1 MDPITVATTVFA
13 CVAFVKD
20 MRELAQKLA
29 ESVEKVSD
37 NRKKLRA
44 LCNNSVKHLVEL
56 EEVTRAHEADL
67 TSRQLQDALT
77 ELRDELERIY
87 RRCSKRIGHRKRGL
101 PLVWSHLKSW
111 KAADELEA
119 DILIFESN
127 IRACEMRFLTT
138 SMVRFEQNAR
148 LQAHSFHAMNAE
160 QHSSMNQL
168 VQAFRQSTFQEPQEV
183 PYAVVLRQN
192 TTDSVVHRGIVARPS
207 ALIHEP
213 ASTSFSPEY
222 VSGAARSALCR
233 RAPAEHH
240 RFCRSQR
247 YCSKAVRPHY
257 FERRR
262 EERADHSRGAHTADP
277 SVQIKDAILEISCT
291 LKMFRSAPISATDC
305 AKNLHSLATILG
317 DLAMYASALM
327 VLARSVSLYR
337 DMHRKQPKAF
347 APYLARSVR
356 FVALYR
362 LKLGQYS
369 AAKVA
374 SSEATELYRQAYA
387 DTLDDGIAADLGIS
401 LNIYSLVLRHK
412 GQMHRADVLSV
423 AEEAV
428 CIFRRLADARE
439 EFMPELANMLI
450 GQARHFGDGGDF
462 DKALECVEE
471 ATNLCRTTVQQSHVP
486 FAQHRLARALFN
498 YAHHLWKAGRTPE
511 CLQANEEAVE
521 LFRGFFS
528 ARPNAWRVEFC
539 DALNNQAWFSYTSGL
554 YEDAL
559 RLSQEAIP
567 ILRGVA
573 TTAKEYAVFTNI
585 LDTLAAVLEAMGRLE
600 DSLATVEQIVHTIY
614 DCPAFL
620 KRSEQLIKAL
630 RWAARLLRALDRF
643 QEAQQREDE
652 AALEVES

>member
-13 CVAFVKD
+13 CVAIVKD

-148 LQAHSFHAMNAE
+148 VQAHSFHAMNAE

-207 ALIHEP
+207 ALTTLNDVEKNEP
-213 ASTSFSPEY
+213 ITLAALSKGFVGIEPY
-222 VSGAARSALCR
+222 V
-233 RAPAEHH
+233 
-240 RFCRSQR
+240 
-247 YCSKAVRPHY
+247 YIPHY
-257 FERRR
+257 P
-262 EERADHSRGAHTADP
+262 STADP

-327 VLARSVSLYR
+327 VLAWSVSLYR

-585 LDTLAAVLEAMGRLE
+585 LDILAAVLEAMGRLE